1 MNQSLRVGGRE
12 PARDLDAVLDRLAH
26 GQRARREPLAQ
37 RLALEQLHDD
47 EQLAVVDARVE
58 DADDVRMRERGDGL
72 RFALEP
78 RPPIGVGGERGR
90 QDLDRHVTLEPRV
103 PGAIDL
109 AHSAFANRREDF
121 VGAQTGGGGE
131 RHRAR
136 L

>member
-1 MNQSLRVGGRE
+1 MRTGSAPVASRSRSVS
-12 PARDLDAVLDRLAH
+12 PV
-26 GQRARREPLAQ
+26 
-37 RLALEQLHDD
+37 EQLHDD

-58 DADDVRMRERGDGL
+58 DADDVRVGERGDGL
-72 RFALEP
+72 RLALEP
-78 RPPIGVGGERGR
+78 RAPVGVGGEGSR
-90 QDLDRHVTLEPRV
+90 QDLDGDVALEPRV

-109 AHSAFANRREDF
+109 AHSAFADRREDF